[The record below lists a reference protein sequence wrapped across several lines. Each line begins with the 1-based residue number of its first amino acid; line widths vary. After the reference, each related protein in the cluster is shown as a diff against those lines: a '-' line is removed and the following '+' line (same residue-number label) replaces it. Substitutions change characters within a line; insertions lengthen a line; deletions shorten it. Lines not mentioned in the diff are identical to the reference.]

1 MLRKILVSQL
11 RFGMYVHALEGSW
24 FDHPF
29 WRSKFLLTDPADL
42 QTLRSSGV
50 KALWI
55 DVEKGVD
62 VETATPAA
70 ADAPPLVQPPE
81 PSILP
86 SDATASTQQCSV
98 DDELQRASRL
108 LKRSKEQVTS
118 MFNEA
123 RLGKAVDPQQ
133 CQPLVEQISASLARN
148 GSALL
153 SLARLKTKDEYTY
166 MHSVAVC
173 ALMVALAR
181 QLDLPEDQVHEA
193 GMAGLLHDIGKMAM
207 PLDVLNKPGKLSDD
221 EYAIMRSHPERGHAM
236 LLAAQTAV
244 SDAVLDVCLHHHEK
258 VDGTGYPHRLA
269 GEEISL
275 LARMGAICDVYDAIT
290 SNRPYKTA
298 WDASGSLARMAQ
310 WQGHFDTQLLHAFVR
325 TVGIYPLGSLVRLQ
339 SARRGYRASSAAT
352 DRAAAEAVLFGA
364 HPGGDSRPGA
374 GSLQPSMRR
383 PHRRSGRSR
392 RLGVQQPGRALDLA
406 RQPGSPVEPSSFP
419 MARRLPSWRWS
430 SPAPW
435 PTVFG

>member
-1 MLRKILVSQL
+1 
-11 RFGMYVHALEGSW
+11 MYVHALEGSW

-42 QTLRSSGV
+42 QTLRGSGV

-86 SDATASTQQCSV
+86 SDATISTQQCSV

-118 MFNEA
+118 VFNEA

-221 EYAIMRSHPERGHAM
+221 EYAIMRSHPERGHAGTCERERQR
-236 LLAAQTAV
+236 AP
-244 SDAVLDVCLHHHEK
+244 HERRNAGAG
-258 VDGTGYPHRLA
+258 DHA
-269 GEEISL
+269 GEH
-275 LARMGAICDVYDAIT
+275 
-290 SNRPYKTA
+290 
-298 WDASGSLARMAQ
+298 AQ
-310 WQGHFDTQLLHAFVR
+310 
-325 TVGIYPLGSLVRLQ
+325 
-339 SARRGYRASSAAT
+339 
-352 DRAAAEAVLFGA
+352 
-364 HPGGDSRPGA
+364 GD
-374 GSLQPSMRR
+374 
-383 PHRRSGRSR
+383 HD
-392 RLGVQQPGRALDLA
+392 PGRAGTKGFHQGACSTPLGAAEGQAADKHQHRRQGVIGPSDPDQPAEIAEYVAQRLAQDREHGQRRASFHDL
-406 RQPGSPVEPSSFP
+406 
-419 MARRLPSWRWS
+419 
-430 SPAPW
+430 SPAMV
-435 PTVFG
+435 PTFARCRDGGNRRQARALPRAAFAHCAAACYLTVTIHASGRESGGRAGNPRAA

>member
-1 MLRKILVSQL
+1 MASPFQSRSALLRKILVSQL

-29 WRSKFLLTDPADL
+29 WRGKFLLTDPADL
-42 QTLRSSGV
+42 QALRASGIRAV
-50 KALWI
+50 WI
-55 DVEKGVD
+55 DAGKGVD
-62 VETATPAA
+62 VETATPPAA
-70 ADAPPLVQPPE
+70 EAPPLGADTVVPLAVPP
-81 PSILP
+81 PV
-86 SDATASTQQCSV
+86 QQCSAK
-98 DDELQRASRL
+98 EEMQRATELLRRSRQ
-108 LKRSKEQVTS
+108 QVTS
-118 MFNEA
+118 VFNEA

-181 QLDLPEDQVHEA
+181 QLGLPEDQVHEA

-221 EYAIMRSHPERGHAM
+221 EYAVMRSHPERGHAM
-236 LLAAQTAV
+236 LLAAQTSV

-258 VDGTGYPHRLA
+258 VDGTGYPYRLA
-269 GEEISL
+269 GEQISR

-310 WQGHFDTQLLHAFVR
+310 WHGHFDTQLLHAFVR

-339 SARRGYRASSAAT
+339 SG
-352 DRAAAEAVLFGA
+352 
-364 HPGGDSRPGA
+364 
-374 GSLQPSMRR
+374 
-383 PHRRSGRSR
+383 
-392 RLGVQQPGRALDLA
+392 RLGVVTEHHPQQLTAPRVKLFYSTRARA
-406 RQPGSPVEPSSFP
+406 AIVPVE
-419 MARRLPSWRWS
+419 MDLS
-430 SPAPW
+430 SPQCSDRIVGREDPAAW
-435 PTVFG
+435 GFSNLDALWT

>member
-1 MLRKILVSQL
+1 LLRKILVSQL

-29 WRSKFLLTDPADL
+29 WRRKFLLSDPVDL
-42 QTLRSSGV
+42 QNLRSSGI
-50 KALWI
+50 KAVWI
-55 DVEKGVD
+55 DVEKGLDQDIV
-62 VETATPAA
+62 A
-70 ADAPPLVQPPE
+70 
-81 PSILP
+81 
-86 SDATASTQQCSV
+86 ATASPAEPGQALSTALVEQPTAPGARPQLCSV
-98 DDELQRASRL
+98 REELQRATLL
-108 LKRSKEQVTS
+108 LKRSRQQVTS
-118 MFNEA
+118 LFNEA

-133 CQPLVEQISASLARN
+133 CLPLVEQISASLARN

-181 QLDLPEDQVHEA
+181 QLGMGEDEVQEA

-236 LLAAQTAV
+236 LLAAETAV
-244 SDAVLDVCLHHHEK
+244 SEAVLDVCLHHHEK
-258 VDGTGYPHRLA
+258 VDGTGYPHGLA
-269 GEEISL
+269 GEQIGQ

-290 SNRPYKTA
+290 SDRPYKSA

-310 WQGHFDTQLLHAFVR
+310 WQGHFDTKLLYAFVR

-339 SARRGYRASSAAT
+339 SG
-352 DRAAAEAVLFGA
+352 
-364 HPGGDSRPGA
+364 
-374 GSLQPSMRR
+374 
-383 PHRRSGRSR
+383 
-392 RLGVQQPGRALDLA
+392 RLGVVIEHNAQQLTAPRLKLFYSTRSRTAIPLIELDLSNPQCSD
-406 RQPGSPVEPSSFP
+406 RIVGRED
-419 MARRLPSWRWS
+419 
-430 SPAPW
+430 PAAW
-435 PTVFG
+435 GFTHLDELWT

>member
-11 RFGMYVHALEGSW
+11 RCGMYVHALEGSW

-29 WRSKFLLTDPADL
+29 WRSKFLLSDPADL
-42 QTLRSSGV
+42 QALRSSGIQAV
-50 KALWI
+50 WI
-55 DVEKGVD
+55 DLDKGVD
-62 VETATPAA
+62 VEAATPPAA
-70 ADAPPLVQPPE
+70 EAQPLAAPPDPALPQPDVESVAP
-81 PSILP
+81 
-86 SDATASTQQCSV
+86 TQPCSV
-98 DDELQRASRL
+98 QDELQRASRL

-118 MFNEA
+118 LFTEA

-133 CQPLVEQISASLARN
+133 CLPLVEQISASLARN

-153 SLARLKTKDEYTY
+153 GLARLKTKDEYTY

-181 QLDLPEDQVHEA
+181 QLGLPEDQVQEA

-207 PLDVLNKPGKLSDD
+207 PLDVLNKPGKLSED

-236 LLAAQTAV
+236 LLAALTSV

-269 GEEISL
+269 GEQISL

-290 SNRPYKTA
+290 SNRPYKAA

-310 WQGHFDTQLLHAFVR
+310 WQGHFDTRLLHAFVR
-325 TVGIYPLGSLVRLQ
+325 AVGIYPLGSLVRLQ
-339 SARRGYRASSAAT
+339 SG
-352 DRAAAEAVLFGA
+352 
-364 HPGGDSRPGA
+364 
-374 GSLQPSMRR
+374 
-383 PHRRSGRSR
+383 
-392 RLGVQQPGRALDLA
+392 RLGVVIEHHPQQLTAPRLRLFYSTRTRAAIPLEELELSNPQCGDRIVGREDPADWGFSDLDEL
-406 RQPGSPVEPSSFP
+406 
-419 MARRLPSWRWS
+419 WR
-430 SPAPW
+430 
-435 PTVFG
+435 

>member
-1 MLRKILVSQL
+1 
-11 RFGMYVHALEGSW
+11 MYVHALEGSW

-62 VETATPAA
+62 VETATPP
-70 ADAPPLVQPPE
+70 ADQAPPLITDALTISVPAALVQAPASPE
-81 PSILP
+81 
-86 SDATASTQQCSV
+86 QQTCSV
-98 DDELQRASRL
+98 QEELNRARKILNRSR
-108 LKRSKEQVTS
+108 RQVTS

-339 SARRGYRASSAAT
+339 SG
-352 DRAAAEAVLFGA
+352 
-364 HPGGDSRPGA
+364 
-374 GSLQPSMRR
+374 
-383 PHRRSGRSR
+383 
-392 RLGVQQPGRALDLA
+392 RLGVVIEHHPQQLTAPRLKLFYSVRTRAAIPAQELDLSNPQCGD
-406 RQPGSPVEPSSFP
+406 RIVGRED
-419 MARRLPSWRWS
+419 
-430 SPAPW
+430 PAAW
-435 PTVFG
+435 GFNNLDELWT

>member
-1 MLRKILVSQL
+1 
-11 RFGMYVHALEGSW
+11 MYVHALEGSW

-29 WRSKFLLTDPADL
+29 WRSKFLLSDPADL
-42 QTLRSSGV
+42 QALRSSGIQAV
-50 KALWI
+50 WI
-55 DVEKGVD
+55 DLDKGVD
-62 VETATPAA
+62 VEAATPPAA
-70 ADAPPLVQPPE
+70 EAQPLAA
-81 PSILP
+81 P
-86 SDATASTQQCSV
+86 SDPALLQPDVESVAPTQPCSV
-98 DDELQRASRL
+98 QDELQRASRL
-108 LKRSKEQVTS
+108 LKRSKEQVC
-118 MFNEA
+118 
-123 RLGKAVDPQQ
+123 L
-133 CQPLVEQISASLARN
+133 PLVEQISASLARN

-153 SLARLKTKDEYTY
+153 GLARLKTKDEYTY

-181 QLDLPEDQVHEA
+181 QLGLPEDQVQEA

-207 PLDVLNKPGKLSDD
+207 PLDVLNKPGKLTED

-236 LLAAQTAV
+236 LLAALTSV
-244 SDAVLDVCLHHHEK
+244 SDAALDVCLHHHEK

-339 SARRGYRASSAAT
+339 SG
-352 DRAAAEAVLFGA
+352 
-364 HPGGDSRPGA
+364 
-374 GSLQPSMRR
+374 
-383 PHRRSGRSR
+383 
-392 RLGVQQPGRALDLA
+392 RLGVVIEHHPQQLTAPRLKLFYSVRTRAAIPAQELDLSNPQCGD
-406 RQPGSPVEPSSFP
+406 RIVGRED
-419 MARRLPSWRWS
+419 
-430 SPAPW
+430 PAAW
-435 PTVFG
+435 GFNNLDELWT